1 MWALGMPLGNVIGRV
16 FYYTCGAERQEGK
29 ACVLKV
35 SNLTGRYSSEEA
47 RRRSREGQRTLPI
60 YVGSTHIPPQPVE
73 QSPKHCSA
81 IVRRFSVFRSL
92 LWDRENSLNNRGND
106 FDCLELAGFVRTLLL
121 KLGWV
126 LTPLQA
132 WNIDPACEHR
142 NAGGGRDMVLAIR
155 MGDCGGPVN

>member
-1 MWALGMPLGNVIGRV
+1 MCVCHAGSARGMP
-16 FYYTCGAERQEGK
+16 CGAERQEGK

-106 FDCLELAGFVRTLLL
+106 FDCLELAGFVRTSFL